1 MTIFSGDPGEWQR
14 LDWHL
19 LQNGGVALYFR
30 PVVLEEDLEWFRA
43 NRYDVYEFECKS
55 WNSVAD
61 LHEDFKHTLRFPDYY
76 GHNFNALNDCLT
88 HLPVSDESGVVIVL
102 KNFDAYADGTVSI
115 GGEHTGRTDAEALL
129 DILARASRVQ
139 LLLGLRL
146 LTLVQCND
154 PRIRFEHLGC
164 ISAIWNPKEWLNKKR
179 GL

>member
-30 PVVLEEDLEWFRA
+30 PTVLEEDLEWFRA
-43 NRYDVYEFECKS
+43 NRYDIYEFECKS

-61 LHEDFKHTLRFPDYY
+61 LHKDFKDTLRFPDYY
-76 GHNFNALNDCLT
+76 GRNFDALNDCLT
-88 HLPVSDESGVVIVL
+88 DLSVPDEGGAVIVL
-102 KNFDAYADGTVSI
+102 KNFDAYADGTVFA
-115 GGEHTGRTDAEALL
+115 GGHTGRTNAQTLL
-129 DILARASRVQ
+129 HILARVSRMQ
-139 LLLGLRL
+139 LLLGHRL
-146 LTLVQCND
+146 LALVQSND

-164 ISAIWNPKEWLNKKR
+164 ICAMWNPKEWLNEKR